1 MESIAQKKPK
11 CGALIPRRHTLVKSW
26 ISVTWIS
33 VSWISVSCTQGGPQ
47 EVSEPQTSSPQSG
60 NQDSQAQESSGGE
73 ANHLKNPTVPQGD
86 ADCVGVASIKQ
97 ELPYYV
103 ASKNLVIS
111 RFVTPCTPVH
121 GGVGLKPKS
130 SWMAM
135 GFPCTGGGG
144 RVDVRGKYQN
154 PNLVSFV
161 IGTECAMVPA
171 AKDQVQAQ
179 LAEVVGLP
187 KDAPLMAYL
196 PFVVQFWE
204 VLGQRDADTGFA
216 IELRTPPAIE
226 SIWKDFRESRNFNVR
241 LYGREN
247 SWVPGG
253 HFYQV
258 DATVIPEGRN
268 VFRLQIIAVKKLSPE
283 EINVVKA
290 RCEGLRPTRNCAA
303 VF

>member
-1 MESIAQKKPK
+1 M
-11 CGALIPRRHTLVKSW
+11 
-26 ISVTWIS
+26 
-33 VSWISVSCTQGGPQ
+33 
-47 EVSEPQTSSPQSG
+47 
-60 NQDSQAQESSGGE
+60 
-73 ANHLKNPTVPQGD
+73 KNPAAAPGD
-86 ADCVGVASIKQ
+86 NECVGVPAIKQ
-97 ELPYYV
+97 DLPYYV
-103 ASKNLVIS
+103 ASKSLVIS

-130 SWMAM
+130 SWLAM

-154 PNLVSFV
+154 PNLVSFI
-161 IGTECAMVPA
+161 IGTECPMAPA

-179 LAEVVGLP
+179 LSETVGLP

-204 VLGQRDADTGFA
+204 VMGQRDADTGFA
-216 IELRTPPAIE
+216 VELRSPPSIE
-226 SIWKDFRESRNFNVR
+226 SIWKDFRENRNFNVR

-258 DATVIPEGRN
+258 DATVIPEGRST
-268 VFRLQIIAVKKLSPE
+268 FRLKIVAVKKLNPE
-283 EINVVKA
+283 ETTVVKA